1 MTVLRQSGTAQ
12 ARWLYSDDMTG
23 VDEVS
28 ALTQSIG
35 EHAVLAIGKK
45 HLSELSVVINGNDL
59 TARVT
64 VALRKNS
71 DAEQRRALEKLFEVQ
86 ELFFDEASMTFAF
99 GHDADLPTA
108 QMSEQRQYSFA

>member
-1 MTVLRQSGTAQ
+1 
-12 ARWLYSDDMTG
+12 MTG

-35 EHAVLAIGKK
+35 EHAVSAIGAK
-45 HLSELSVVINGNDL
+45 HLAELSVVVNGNDL

-86 ELFFDEASMTFAF
+86 DLFFGDASMTFAF
-99 GHDADLPTA
+99 GHDADLPTV
-108 QMSEQRQYSFA
+108 QLSEQRQFQFA